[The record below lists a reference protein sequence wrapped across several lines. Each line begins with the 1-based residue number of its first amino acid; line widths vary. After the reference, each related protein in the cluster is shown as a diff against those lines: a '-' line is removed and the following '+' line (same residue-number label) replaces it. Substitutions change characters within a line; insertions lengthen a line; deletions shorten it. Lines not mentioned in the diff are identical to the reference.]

1 MNLFFKVNTPTSV
14 SYEYKPELTDGN
26 YKVAFY
32 KKKTGDAS
40 ALSRFTNLLPFTVS
54 KSTGV
59 IENNNLAVNTILC
72 FMQDKNTLY
81 IKANDNISCIEFY
94 DVMGHLLLKE
104 QYDDA
109 GNEKLLSISNL
120 RDGVYIVLIKTR
132 SKIYK
137 QKIILK

>member
-1 MNLFFKVNTPTSV
+1 MAL
-14 SYEYKPELTDGN
+14 
-26 YKVAFY
+26 Y
-32 KKKTGDAS
+32 KKKTRDAS
-40 ALSRFTNLLPFTVS
+40 ALSRFTDLLPFTVS

-59 IENNNLAVNTILC
+59 IENNNLAVDAILC
-72 FMQDKNTLY
+72 FVQDKNTLY

-94 DVMGHLLLKE
+94 DVMGHLLSKE
-104 QYDDA
+104 RYDGAD
-109 GNEKLLSISNL
+109 NEKLLSISDL